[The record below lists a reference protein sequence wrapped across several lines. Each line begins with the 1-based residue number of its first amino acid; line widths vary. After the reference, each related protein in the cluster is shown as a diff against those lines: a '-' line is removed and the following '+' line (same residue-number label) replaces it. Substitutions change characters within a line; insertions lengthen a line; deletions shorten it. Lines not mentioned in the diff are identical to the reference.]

1 MITLDTSAIVALLD
15 RKDQDHDAVT
25 KALRRESPPYL
36 VPAAV
41 LGEVGYFIETRFG
54 QTVLERFLDDLSAGA
69 FVLDCGEG
77 DVRRVRDLVARFAD
91 LHLGLVDAAVIA
103 CAERRGGRVLTLDQR
118 DFGVVARD
126 VPLSL
131 VPGFRCLRMLD
142 LAVRQARAC
151 LFTHESTL
159 SYLYSIRTTHA
170 SFVRR
175 DGLRVGGRWDR

>member
-54 QTVLERFLDDLSAGA
+54 QTVLERFLGDLSAGA
-69 FVLDCGEG
+69 FVLDCGDG

-131 VPGFRCLRMLD
+131 LPGS
-142 LAVRQARAC
+142 AA
-151 LFTHESTL
+151 
-159 SYLYSIRTTHA
+159 
-170 SFVRR
+170 
-175 DGLRVGGRWDR
+175 